1 MELTR
6 RNLIIIIAA
15 VAVLLGGAVGA
26 WLFLMDEEE
35 TPVQPV
41 LVKSA
46 HPLYQNIGTIVVNLV
61 DEEGETHYMQVDV
74 TVMTHSAK
82 AAKTLEHY
90 VPVLRNAFLE
100 MFSTHTYK
108 DMLVPV
114 KREELRMKSRE
125 LIQHF
130 AMKKMKQSQIDDV
143 LFTSL
148 VIQ

>member
-1 MELTR
+1 MEMSR
-6 RNLIIIIAA
+6 RNLIIIAAA
-15 VAVLLGGAVGA
+15 VAILLAGAAGVR
-26 WLFLMDEEE
+26 LFLIDDEEVPAE
-35 TPVQPV
+35 PVA
-41 LVKSA
+41 VKSA
-46 HPLYQNIGTIVVNLV
+46 HPLYQNIGTLVVNLV
-61 DEEGETHYMQVDV
+61 DDEGETHYMQVDV

-114 KREELRMKSRE
+114 KREELRVKSRE
-125 LIQHF
+125 LVQHV